1 MSMEGGKVDRAGS
14 VVGGRREM
22 GEREEGDGGEG
33 GEGGVGKE
41 RGGSEI
47 RKEKKSFVSVF
58 SFNINTNTQRTKETE
73 MQMNRQTGGDLLV
86 PCGSE
91 WSVSLCSIYQ

>member
-1 MSMEGGKVDRAGS
+1 
-14 VVGGRREM
+14 
-22 GEREEGDGGEG
+22 
-33 GEGGVGKE
+33 
-41 RGGSEI
+41 
-47 RKEKKSFVSVF
+47 
-58 SFNINTNTQRTKETE
+58 